1 MKSSEKKFYNV
12 FVKRLIDFLIS
23 LLLIIVLSPVLLIVA
38 ILARINLGRP
48 ILFKP
53 KRPGL
58 NEKIFTMYKFRT
70 MTNEKDE
77 TGELLPD
84 NMRLTRFGK
93 FLRKTSLDEL
103 PELFNILKGEMSFVG
118 PRPLSV
124 KYLPYYNEFER
135 KRHNVRPGLT
145 GLAQVNGR
153 NEATWEQR
161 FALDIDYINQMS
173 FFNDLK
179 IIIRTFLVVLK
190 RQGVVT
196 RGTGKVEDFHEYRI
210 KQTKKSD
217 TL

>member
-23 LLLIIVLSPVLLIVA
+23 LLLIIVLSPVFLIVA

-161 FALDIDYINQMS
+161 FALDIEYINQMS